1 LTNGKGGG
9 VASTTGTAAPATGAE
24 PAPAHP
30 KSRGAARRAMRR
42 GPTIDDVA
50 ELAGVS
56 RGTVS
61 RVLNGGHYVSSAS
74 LKAVQRAMRDT
85 GYAVNQSARS
95 LVTKQSNAIAFVLSE
110 PQERLFEDP
119 NFSVLLRSCT
129 QALAEQDFSLVLM
142 LEASDDERDRV
153 LRYVRGGHV
162 DGVLLISAH
171 SGDPF
176 ITDLARGGVP
186 AVACGKPLV
195 HNTTIPYVAADDRE
209 GARQMTRYL
218 VERGHRR
225 IAMIAGPQTVGGP
238 ERLQGYQD
246 ILGRKALKRLVVSA
260 SDYSHEA
267 GVHAMRRLLSAS
279 PDIDAVFVASDLLAS
294 GALMELRRVGRRVPD
309 DVAVGGFDDSRIAR
323 ESDPPLTTI
332 RQPLDL
338 VSREMVDVLLRL
350 IRREEVSS
358 RLLPT
363 ELIVRQ
369 SA

>member
-1 LTNGKGGG
+1 
-9 VASTTGTAAPATGAE
+9 
-24 PAPAHP
+24 
-30 KSRGAARRAMRR
+30 MRR

-61 RVLNGGHYVSSAS
+61 RVLNGGHYVSAAS
-74 LKAVQRAMRDT
+74 LQAVEQAMAKT
-85 GYAVNQSARS
+85 GYTVNQSARS
-95 LVTKQSNAIAFVLSE
+95 LVTRRSNAIGFVLSE

-129 QALAEQDFSLVLM
+129 QALAEQDISLVLM
-142 LEASDDERDRV
+142 LEASDAERDRI
-153 LRYVRGGHV
+153 LRYVRGEHV

-171 SGDPF
+171 SGDPL
-176 ITDLARGGVP
+176 ITELARAGVP

-195 HNTTIPYVAADDRE
+195 PGDILPYVAADDRE

-218 VERGHRR
+218 VEQGHKR
-225 IAMIAGPQTVGGP
+225 IGMISAPEIAGGQ

-246 ILGRKALKRLVVSA
+246 VLGRKALKRLVVSA
-260 SDYSHEA
+260 AGYSHEA
-267 GVHAMRRLLSAS
+267 GAEAMHQLLAAS
-279 PDIDAVFVASDLLAS
+279 PDIDAVFAASDLLAS
-294 GALMELRRVGRRVPD
+294 GALVELRRAGRRVPD

-332 RQPLDL
+332 RQPLER
-338 VSREMVDVLLRL
+338 VAREMTDVLLGR
-350 IRREEVSS
+350 IRGEDVAS
-358 RLLPT
+358 RVLPT
-363 ELIVRQ
+363 ELVVRA